1 MTAQLQDEEQ
11 RTQEITF
18 TQANPAQ
25 LEWSYE
31 SSKLDPEKTYHIIIQ
46 MQTQTRSGRPILYT
60 SEPIQ
65 LSLPQFDQLIL
76 SPESLIKEDVTPI
89 ESDENKESDPV
100 IESEVI
106 PEPEESDSGWLM
118 GIIITI
124 ITNIILGL
132 AGWFGYKKWQQ
143 GRENTYEQI
152 AGEFE

>member
-1 MTAQLQDEEQ
+1 
-11 RTQEITF
+11 
-18 TQANPAQ
+18 
-25 LEWSYE
+25 
-31 SSKLDPEKTYHIIIQ
+31 
-46 MQTQTRSGRPILYT
+46 
-60 SEPIQ
+60 
-65 LSLPQFDQLIL
+65 
-76 SPESLIKEDVTPI
+76 VTPI
-89 ESDENKESDPV
+89 ESDENKESEPV

-132 AGWFGYKKWQQ
+132 AGWFGYKKWKQ